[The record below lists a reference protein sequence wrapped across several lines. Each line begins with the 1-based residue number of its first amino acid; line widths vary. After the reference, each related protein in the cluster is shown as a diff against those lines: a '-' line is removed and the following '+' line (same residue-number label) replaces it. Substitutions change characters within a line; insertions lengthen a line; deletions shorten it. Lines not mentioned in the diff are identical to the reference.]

1 MSKTDKKESWNSNL
15 GAVLAVAGSAIGF
28 GNFLRFPG
36 LAAQYGGGA
45 FMIAYFTAFLLL
57 GIPLSWVEWT
67 IGRRG
72 GRMGGHSTASIFMLI
87 ARSPWWK
94 YLGLVG
100 VVAPLSIAMYYMY
113 LEGWT
118 LGYAWHT
125 AAGDLSLSS
134 SEEFGAFFGNFVGAG
149 DNGAIFTGESSLLLF
164 FGIALLCNFYLIYR
178 GVSKGIE
185 WFCKLSMPILLIT
198 AVLVLIRVLTLG
210 TPDAAHPE
218 RNVNEGLGYM
228 WNPNKVE
235 IVAEA
240 QTEKG
245 PVQKVVNMVPASA
258 TPEEADALLRR
269 TQAEYPGQK
278 VFTRTI
284 TLLEGLL
291 NPELWIAA
299 AGQIFYSLSLGF
311 GTICTYASYVNRR
324 KDIALASITANSA
337 NEVVEVGIAG
347 MMIVPAAVSLLGVVA
362 AAGASTFGLGFNVLP
377 QVFAAMPL
385 GQLFGTLFFF
395 LLFLAAITSSI
406 SLLQPATAFMEE
418 FWGLRRVQ
426 SVTVVAVF
434 MCVGAMLVAWFTG
447 DNLIALDTMDF
458 WIGTLSLYITSF
470 LYLALF
476 NIVWRSDN
484 ALNELG
490 KGALYTPPRVM
501 KFIIRWVTPGILMCV
516 FGSWLYKNIFVELS
530 PQVSN
535 VLDGKLGA
543 LIPLSWVGIFAV
555 FCMLVAHTSTR
566 FHNRKFKHSQPN
578 NRLPIS

>member
-1 MSKTDKKESWNSNL
+1 MSTKVKKEYWNSNL
-15 GAVLAVAGSAIGF
+15 GAVLAVAGSAVGF

-45 FMIAYFTAFLLL
+45 FMIAYFTAFLLM

-72 GRMGGHSTASIFMLI
+72 GRMGGHTTASIFMLI
-87 ARSPWWK
+87 SRSPWWK
-94 YLGLVG
+94 YMGLAG

-125 AAGDLSLSS
+125 AMGDLNLSS
-134 SEEFGAFFGNFVGAG
+134 SEEFGNFFGNFVGASG
-149 DNGAIFTGESSLLLF
+149 NGAIFSGESSLFIF

-185 WFCKLSMPILLIT
+185 WFCKMSMPVLLIT

-235 IVAEA
+235 LVTASGK
-240 QTEKG
+240 T
-245 PVQKVVNMVPASA
+245 VNMVPASA
-258 TPEEADALLRR
+258 TPEQAAELLKR
-269 TQAEYPGQK
+269 TQAQYPNEK
-278 VFTRTI
+278 ISPKKI
-284 TLLEGLL
+284 TLKEGLL

-324 KDIALASITANSA
+324 KDIALASITANAA

-385 GQLFGTLFFF
+385 GQFFGTLFFF

-426 SVTVVAVF
+426 SVTVVGLF
-434 MCVGAMLVAWFTG
+434 MCVGALLVAWFTG

-458 WIGTLSLYITSF
+458 WVGTLSLYIVTIM
-470 LYLALF
+470 YLTLF
-476 NIVWRSDN
+476 NVVWRSDN

-490 KGALYTPPRVM
+490 KGALITPPHFM
-501 KFIIRWVTPGILMCV
+501 KSIIRWVTPSILLCV

-535 VLDGKLGA
+535 VLEGKIGA
-543 LIPLSWVGIFAV
+543 IVPLCWVGV
-555 FCMLVAHTSTR
+555 LTLFCILVAHTSNR
-566 FHNRKFKHSQPN
+566 FRCNKNNNSN

>member
-1 MSKTDKKESWNSNL
+1 MSQTPKKEYWNSNL
-15 GAVLAVAGSAIGF
+15 GAVLAVAGSAVGF

-45 FMIAYFTAFLLL
+45 FMIAYFTAFLLM

-67 IGRRG
+67 LGRRG
-72 GRMGGHSTASIFMLI
+72 GRMGGHTTASIFMLI
-87 ARSPWWK
+87 SRSAWWK
-94 YLGLVG
+94 YLGLAG

-125 AAGDLSLSS
+125 AVGDLNLNSG
-134 SEEFGAFFGNFVGAG
+134 EEFGTFFGNFVGAG
-149 DNGAIFTGESSLLLF
+149 GDGAIFSGESSLFLF

-185 WFCKLSMPILLIT
+185 WFCKMSMPVLLIT

-210 TPDAAHPE
+210 TPDAAYPE

-235 IVAEA
+235 LVTEA
-240 QTEKG
+240 GKT
-245 PVQKVVNMVPASA
+245 VNMIPASA
-258 TPEEADALLRR
+258 TPEQADELLKR
-269 TQAEYPGQK
+269 TQAQYPNEK
-278 VFTRTI
+278 ISPKRI
-284 TLLEGLL
+284 SLLEGLM

-324 KDIALASITANSA
+324 KDIALASITANAA

-385 GQLFGTLFFF
+385 GQFFGTLFFF

-434 MCVGAMLVAWFTG
+434 MCVGALLVAWFTG

-458 WIGTLSLYITSF
+458 WVGTLSLYIVTF
-470 LYLALF
+470 LYLTLF
-476 NIVWRSDN
+476 NVVWRSDN

-490 KGALYTPPRVM
+490 KGALFTPPRAM
-501 KFIIRWVTPGILMCV
+501 KFIIRWVTPSILMCV
-516 FGSWLYKNIFVELS
+516 FGSWLYKNLFVELS

-535 VLDGKLGA
+535 VLAGKPGA
-543 LIPLSWVGIFAV
+543 IVPLCWVGVLAIFCA
-555 FCMLVAHTSTR
+555 LVAHTSTR
-566 FHNRKFKHSQPN
+566 FHNKRFKK
-578 NRLPIS
+578 

>member
-1 MSKTDKKESWNSNL
+1 MSTKAKKEYWNSNL
-15 GAVLAVAGSAIGF
+15 GVVLAVAGSAVGF

-45 FMIAYFTAFLLL
+45 FMIAYFTAFLLM

-72 GRMGGHSTASIFMLI
+72 GRMGGHTTASIFMLI
-87 ARSPWWK
+87 SRSPWWK
-94 YLGLVG
+94 YMGLAG

-125 AAGDLSLSS
+125 AMGDLNLSS
-134 SEEFGAFFGNFVGAG
+134 SEEFGNFFGNFVGASG
-149 DNGAIFTGESSLLLF
+149 NGAIFSGESSLFIF

-178 GVSKGIE
+178 GISKGIE
-185 WFCKLSMPILLIT
+185 WFCRMSMPVLLIT

-210 TPDAAHPE
+210 TPNAAYPE

-235 IVAEA
+235 LV
-240 QTEKG
+240 TESGKT
-245 PVQKVVNMVPASA
+245 VNMVPASA
-258 TPEEADALLRR
+258 TPEQAAELLKR
-269 TQAEYPGQK
+269 TQAQYPDEK
-278 VFTRTI
+278 ISPKKI
-284 TLLEGLL
+284 TLKEGLL

-324 KDIALASITANSA
+324 KDIALASITANAA

-385 GQLFGTLFFF
+385 GQFFGTLFFF

-426 SVTVVAVF
+426 SVTVVGLF
-434 MCVGAMLVAWFTG
+434 MCVGALLVAWFTG

-458 WIGTLSLYITSF
+458 WVGTLSLYIVTIM
-470 LYLALF
+470 YLTLF
-476 NIVWRSDN
+476 NVVWRSDN

-490 KGALYTPPRVM
+490 KGALITPPHFM
-501 KFIIRWVTPGILMCV
+501 KFIIRWVTPSILLCV

-535 VLDGKLGA
+535 VLEGKIGA
-543 LIPLSWVGIFAV
+543 IVPLCWVGV
-555 FCMLVAHTSTR
+555 LTLFCILVAHTSNR
-566 FHNRKFKHSQPN
+566 FRNNKNNNTN

>member
-1 MSKTDKKESWNSNL
+1 MSKITKKESWNSSI

-45 FMIAYFTAFLLL
+45 FMIAYFTAFLLM

-72 GRMGGHSTASIFMLI
+72 GRVGGHTTASIFMLI
-87 ARSPWWK
+87 SRSPWWK
-94 YLGLVG
+94 YMGLVG
-100 VVAPLSIAMYYMY
+100 VVAPLSISMYYMY

-125 AAGDLSLSS
+125 AVGDLSLSTS
-134 SEEFGAFFGNFVGAG
+134 AEFGNFFGNFVGAG
-149 DNGAIFTGESSLLLF
+149 SNGAIFSGESSLLIF

-210 TPDAAHPE
+210 TPDAAYPE

-235 IVAEA
+235 LV
-240 QTEKG
+240 TESGKT
-245 PVQKVVNMVPASA
+245 VNMIPASA
-258 TPEEADALLRR
+258 TPEQREELIKR
-269 TQAEYPGQK
+269 TQAQYPDEK
-278 VFTRTI
+278 I
-284 TLLEGLL
+284 TPKNISLLEGLM

-362 AAGASTFGLGFNVLP
+362 AAGAGFGVDTNVITLITADDVEELP
-377 QVFAAMPL
+377 LMSKEEAA
-385 GQLFGTLFFF
+385 GR
-395 LLFLAAITSSI
+395 II
-406 SLLQPATAFMEE
+406 
-418 FWGLRRVQ
+418 
-426 SVTVVAVF
+426 
-434 MCVGAMLVAWFTG
+434 
-447 DNLIALDTMDF
+447 DKALE
-458 WIGTLSLYITSF
+458 
-470 LYLALF
+470 
-476 NIVWRSDN
+476 
-484 ALNELG
+484 LN
-490 KGALYTPPRVM
+490 
-501 KFIIRWVTPGILMCV
+501 
-516 FGSWLYKNIFVELS
+516 
-530 PQVSN
+530 
-535 VLDGKLGA
+535 
-543 LIPLSWVGIFAV
+543 
-555 FCMLVAHTSTR
+555 H
-566 FHNRKFKHSQPN
+566 
-578 NRLPIS
+578 

>member
-1 MSKTDKKESWNSNL
+1 MSTKVKKEYWNSNL
-15 GAVLAVAGSAIGF
+15 GAVLAVAGSAVGF

-45 FMIAYFTAFLLL
+45 FMIAYFTAFLLM

-72 GRMGGHSTASIFMLI
+72 GRMGGHTTASIFMLI
-87 ARSPWWK
+87 SRSPWWK
-94 YLGLVG
+94 YMGLAG

-125 AAGDLSLSS
+125 AMGDLNLSS
-134 SEEFGAFFGNFVGAG
+134 SEEFGNFFGNFVGASG
-149 DNGAIFTGESSLLLF
+149 NGAIFSGESSLFLF

-185 WFCKLSMPILLIT
+185 WFCKMSMPVLLIT

-210 TPDAAHPE
+210 TPDAAYPE

-235 IVAEA
+235 LV
-240 QTEKG
+240 TESGKT
-245 PVQKVVNMVPASA
+245 VNMVPASA
-258 TPEEADALLRR
+258 TPEQAAELLKR
-269 TQAEYPGQK
+269 TQAQYPDEK
-278 VFTRTI
+278 ISPKKI
-284 TLLEGLL
+284 TLKEGLL

-324 KDIALASITANSA
+324 KDIALASITANAA

-426 SVTVVAVF
+426 SVTVVGLF
-434 MCVGAMLVAWFTG
+434 MCVGAFLVAWFTG

-458 WIGTLSLYITSF
+458 WVGTLSLYIVTF
-470 LYLALF
+470 MYLTLF
-476 NIVWRSDN
+476 NVVWRSDN

-490 KGALYTPPRVM
+490 KGALITPPHFM
-501 KFIIRWVTPGILMCV
+501 KFIIRWVTPAILLCV
-516 FGSWLYKNIFVELS
+516 FGSWLYKNIFGELS

-535 VLDGKLGA
+535 VLEGKIGA
-543 LIPLSWVGIFAV
+543 IAPLCWVGILTL
-555 FCMLVAHTSTR
+555 FCILVAHTSNR
-566 FHNRKFKHSQPN
+566 FRSNKNNNTN

>member
-1 MSKTDKKESWNSNL
+1 MSKITKKESWNSNI

-45 FMIAYFTAFLLL
+45 FMIAYFTAFLLM

-72 GRMGGHSTASIFMLI
+72 GRVGGHTTASIFMLI
-87 ARSPWWK
+87 SRSPWWK
-94 YLGLVG
+94 YMGLVG
-100 VVAPLSIAMYYMY
+100 VVAPLSISMYYMY

-125 AAGDLSLSS
+125 AVGDLSLST
-134 SEEFGAFFGNFVGAG
+134 SEEFGSFFGNFVGAG
-149 DNGAIFTGESSLLLF
+149 SNGAIFSGESSLLIF

-210 TPDAAHPE
+210 TPNAAYPE

-235 IVAEA
+235 LV
-240 QTEKG
+240 TESGKT
-245 PVQKVVNMVPASA
+245 VNMIPASA
-258 TPEEADALLRR
+258 TPEQREELIKR
-269 TQAEYPGQK
+269 TQAQYPDEK
-278 VFTRTI
+278 I
-284 TLLEGLL
+284 SPKNISLLEGLM
-291 NPELWIAA
+291 NSELWIAA

-377 QVFAAMPL
+377 QVFAAMPM
-385 GQLFGTLFFF
+385 GQFFGTLFFF

-418 FWGLRRVQ
+418 FWGMRRTQ
-426 SVTVVAVF
+426 SVTIVALF
-434 MCVGAMLVAWFTG
+434 RCVGAMLVAWFTG

-458 WIGTLSLYITSF
+458 WVGTLSLYITSF
-470 LYLALF
+470 MYLTLF
-476 NIVWRSDN
+476 NVVWRSDN

-490 KGALYTPPRVM
+490 RGALFTPPSFM
-501 KFIIRWVTPGILMCV
+501 KFIIRWVTPTILACV

-535 VLDGKLGA
+535 LLEGKIGA
-543 LIPLSWVGIFAV
+543 VVPLCWVGIFAL
-555 FCMLVAHTSTR
+555 FCALVAHTSTR
-566 FHNRKFKHSQPN
+566 FHNKKFKKSSD